1 MPDGQSHPRLSVIVC
16 THERPDHLTRCL
28 DALTRLEDP
37 VEVIVV
43 DSASN
48 PPIDSLVERYRT
60 RIEPLHY
67 VYAPE
72 PGLSIARNLG
82 VSVATCDVVAFVDD
96 DAAPRPD
103 WARRIAT
110 AFEREPDIACVGG
123 TCAAAF
129 ASDPPGWL
137 SGRLLALAGVS
148 SFGSEPR
155 RVSATAD
162 FPFGAN
168 IAFWRETLID
178 VGGFDPKLGRIGSL
192 LLSGEESAVVR
203 TMLDAGYTVM
213 LEPGAVVDHT
223 VSTDRLEG
231 RYYWR
236 RFYWQGITRARMG
249 GRVRRFGGLTL
260 EVPGY
265 LAAWGRT
272 RDRYY
277 LYRASAE
284 TLGHL
289 AEWTGRAR

>member
-1 MPDGQSHPRLSVIVC
+1 
-16 THERPDHLTRCL
+16 
-28 DALTRLEDP
+28 
-37 VEVIVV
+37 
-43 DSASN
+43 
-48 PPIDSLVERYRT
+48 
-60 RIEPLHY
+60 
-67 VYAPE
+67 
-72 PGLSIARNLG
+72 
-82 VSVATCDVVAFVDD
+82 
-96 DAAPRPD
+96 
-103 WARRIAT
+103 
-110 AFEREPDIACVGG
+110 
-123 TCAAAF
+123 
-129 ASDPPGWL
+129 
-137 SGRLLALAGVS
+137 
-148 SFGSEPR
+148 
-155 RVSATAD
+155 
-162 FPFGAN
+162 
-168 IAFWRETLID
+168 
-178 VGGFDPKLGRIGSL
+178 
-192 LLSGEESAVVR
+192 
-203 TMLDAGYTVM
+203 MLDAGYTVM